1 MLRELIPLRV
11 PGVRASH
18 GINPLLPTWS
28 VVGREFVQLRVLRI
42 KFHTR
47 KVDEL
52 AQPSHAAAEN
62 AVFVHELRVTGAEDG
77 DGGLR
82 EHGVTG

>member
-28 VVGREFVQLRVLRI
+28 VVGREFVHILMVRLQ
-42 KFHTR
+42 FHTR

-52 AQPSHAAAEN
+52 AQPSGTAAQN
-62 AVFVHELRVTGAEDG
+62 TVFVHELRVTGTEDG